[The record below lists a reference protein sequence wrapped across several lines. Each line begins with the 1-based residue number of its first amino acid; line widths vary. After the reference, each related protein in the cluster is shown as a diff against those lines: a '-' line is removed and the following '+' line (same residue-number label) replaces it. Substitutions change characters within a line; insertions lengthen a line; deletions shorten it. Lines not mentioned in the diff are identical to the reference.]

1 VKELPSSPEVKNIA
15 GMVRAFFR
23 GRKIDFSTVP
33 VDLSGQTS
41 FRKRVYTELKKTGR
55 GEVLTYRELAERINS
70 PRSARAVG
78 TALARNPVPLIIPC
92 HRVVRSDGITG
103 EFTAPGG
110 TKLKEKMLSLE
121 REKSGRPG

>member
-1 VKELPSSPEVKNIA
+1 VEGLPSSAEVKNIA
-15 GMVRAFFR
+15 GMIRAFFL
-23 GRKIDFSTVP
+23 GWNIDFSEVP

-78 TALARNPVPLIIPC
+78 TALARNPVPIIIPC
-92 HRVVRSDGITG
+92 HRVVRSDGSTG

-110 TKLKEKMLSLE
+110 TKLKEKMLFLE
-121 REKSGRPG
+121 REKSGRSG